1 MECLLWKEK
10 FKTVMVSN
18 SNNINIA
25 NNPLSFHSLNTKRR
39 PHDVGN
45 LFPGLER
52 AQKWGRVKPFSGIP
66 TLQSWW
72 LALQRQLQ
80 QQQNC
85 TNMDCQTTG
94 SVYSYMTID
103 DFLATFWPLHDF
115 LSCRNLQVSLHANT
129 SYNLLRY
136 IIGS

>member
-1 MECLLWKEK
+1 
-10 FKTVMVSN
+10 
-18 SNNINIA
+18 
-25 NNPLSFHSLNTKRR
+25 
-39 PHDVGN
+39 
-45 LFPGLER
+45 
-52 AQKWGRVKPFSGIP
+52 
-66 TLQSWW
+66 
-72 LALQRQLQ
+72 
-80 QQQNC
+80 
-85 TNMDCQTTG
+85 MDCQTTG